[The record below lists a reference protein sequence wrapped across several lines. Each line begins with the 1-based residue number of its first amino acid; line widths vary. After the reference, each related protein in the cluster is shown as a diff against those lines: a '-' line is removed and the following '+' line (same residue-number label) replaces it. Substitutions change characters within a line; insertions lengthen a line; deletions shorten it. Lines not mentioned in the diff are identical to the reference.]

1 MDSKKKYEELVADGE
16 INNLP
21 KWFRGEVYAKGGE
34 VTNPFSGGTYYLNA
48 QELSM
53 YDFIKGAEHFF
64 ALYQETQ
71 PNPYPKKDL
80 DKLISEFEKG
90 LSWFRTKNSEAYMVL
105 LD

>member
-21 KWFRGEVYAKGGE
+21 KWFKGEIYTKGDN
-34 VTNPFSGGTYYLNA
+34 VRNPFSGEEYYLNA

-53 YDFIKGAEHFF
+53 YDFIKGAEFVMASGNF
-64 ALYQETQ
+64 PKTLTIEFDEALR
-71 PNPYPKKDL
+71 
-80 DKLISEFEKG
+80 
-90 LSWFRTKNSEAYMVL
+90 WFSKNNINAYMAL

>member
-21 KWFRGEVYAKGGE
+21 KWFKGQVYPKGGS
-34 VTNPFSGGTYYLNA
+34 VINPFSGEEYYLNA

-64 ALYQETQ
+64 ALHQETQ
-71 PNPYPKKDL
+71 PNSYPKKDL
-80 DKLISEFEKG
+80 NKLINEFEKG
-90 LSWFRTKNSEAYMVL
+90 LSWFRKQNSKAYMVL